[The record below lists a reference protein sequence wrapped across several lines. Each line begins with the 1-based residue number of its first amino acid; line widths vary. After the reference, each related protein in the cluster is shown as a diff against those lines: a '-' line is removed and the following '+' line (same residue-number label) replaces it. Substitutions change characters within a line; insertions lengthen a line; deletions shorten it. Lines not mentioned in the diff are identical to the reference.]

1 MDGLKSR
8 AYSSEHAIGSAVCRR
23 NPSRT
28 RPFLHHASG
37 AGPFHYSKKEASMS
51 RLLKASLAAAALIPA
66 AVMAMGGAS
75 GPKTTYEVQGHLGEI
90 VVNPY
95 EVAPLTAIIRNG
107 GYQILDARVTVLP
120 KPEGE
125 EIWGFRGKSWYG
137 IARQPRI

>member
-1 MDGLKSR
+1 
-8 AYSSEHAIGSAVCRR
+8 
-23 NPSRT
+23 
-28 RPFLHHASG
+28 
-37 AGPFHYSKKEASMS
+37 MS

-125 EIWGFRGKSWYG
+125 EISYNVSRRMLLTHGGIPVFGLYPDYLNSVKGRIHAPLQRQDGKILRHLQDLRLAHLRRSLG
-137 IARQPRI
+137 PRQ